1 MEFKQHKLI
10 WASSYDRGLIWLLK
24 LWPKIIEKYP
34 DVTLDIY
41 YGWNLFDKAFS
52 NNHERM
58 AWKKK
63 MCELMTQK
71 GITEYGRVGKEE
83 LNKATQEA
91 GIWVYPT
98 DFDEINC
105 ITALNCQKY
114 GCVPCVIN
122 RAALQETVG
131 SGVKVDGLI
140 FDPEVKEKYLNE
152 LLNLMGNEKLW
163 QEESK
168 KGIEFTK
175 NYSWSKIASDW
186 INIFEEK

>member
-1 MEFKQHKLI
+1 MESKQHKLLY
-10 WASSYDRGLIWLLK
+10 ASSYDRGLIWLLK
-24 LWPKIIEKYP
+24 LWPRIIEKYP
-34 DVTLDIY
+34 DATLSIY

-52 NNHERM
+52 NNPERM

-63 MCELMTQK
+63 MCDLMTQK

-91 GIWVYPT
+91 GVWVYCT

-122 RAALQETVG
+122 RAALKETVG
-131 SGVKVDGLI
+131 SGIKVDGEI
-140 FDPEVKEKYLNE
+140 YDPVVKEKYITE
-152 LLNLMGNEKLW
+152 LLCLMGDEKKW
-163 QEESK
+163 EEESN
-168 KGIEFTK
+168 KGIDFAK
-175 NYSWSKIASDW
+175 NYSWEKISDSW
-186 INIFEEK
+186 VKVFNEK